1 MRFFSAVAVVLLSA
15 ASVSYFKYSRE
26 VRVPAP
32 GTQAYV
38 VADEF
43 LWQHAGPGL
52 ASLRLF
58 GDAEIPYA
66 LQVEEGGSQTQ
77 QQAVRILQP
86 AVVAGKTQ
94 FVLDMT
100 GVAEYDHVELSLKAT
115 NFVCKATVEGQDDL
129 HGTHWAVLGHTIFYD
144 LSGDH
149 LGADSTLRLPL
160 TTYKYLRI
168 TLDGPVKPTQIESA
182 TAAERQEQK
191 AIWRNLGVAASQQIE
206 GKDSVFLFQELENVP
221 IERLAFRIDPSQVN
235 FRRQV
240 EIQNEKKQP
249 LGFGELNRIH
259 LVRQGQKVDSER
271 SEVDFQRLSSSK
283 ETLRVVIHNGDDPP
297 LKIVDVSMEQYERRI
312 YFTSSAPTTRL
323 YYGDDGLAAPVYDYA
338 KLFQKDPKA
347 GPATLGP
354 ETANAAYSGRPD
366 ARPWSERH
374 PAVLW
379 VAIVGAVLL
388 LGVMAL
394 RSMRSV
400 AER

>member
-1 MRFFSAVAVVLLSA
+1 MKVFAALVVFLLSA
-15 ASVSYFKYSRE
+15 GDSVSYFKYSRE
-26 VRVPAP
+26 VRVPAV

-38 VADEF
+38 VADES

-66 LQVEEGGSQTQ
+66 LLVEEGGSQTQ

-86 AVVAGKTQ
+86 GVVAGKTQ

-100 GVAEYDHVELSLKAT
+100 GVAEYDHVELTLKAT

-129 HGTHWAVLGHTIFYD
+129 HGTRWAVLGHTIFYD
-144 LSGDH
+144 LSSDH

-168 TLDGPVKPTQIESA
+168 TLDGPVNPTQIESA

-191 AIWRNLGVAASQQIE
+191 AIWRNLGVAATRQIE
-206 GKDSVFLFQELENVP
+206 GKDSVFLFHELENVP
-221 IERLAFRIDPSQVN
+221 IERLAFKIDPTQVN

-249 LGFGELNRIH
+249 LGYGELNRIH

-271 SEVDFQRLSSSK
+271 SEVDFQRLGSK
-283 ETLRVVIHNGDDPP
+283 ETLRVVVHNGDDPP
-297 LKIVDVSMEQYERRI
+297 LKIADVSLEQYERRI
-312 YFTSSAPTTRL
+312 YFTSSAPTPRL
-323 YYGDDGLAAPVYDYA
+323 YYGDDKLASPVYDYA
-338 KLFQKDPKA
+338 KLFQQDPKA

-354 ETANAAYSGRPD
+354 ETANAAYTGRPD
-366 ARPWSERH
+366 ERPWSERH

-388 LGVMAL
+388 LGAMAL